1 MNSESKSKGA
11 TAWAVRALASGA
23 LVALLAGSAIAQ
35 QQKTIRVWHTETSP
49 ASQAA
54 MAEIIKRFEATRPG
68 VKVQQEALSWN
79 DLEGKIMASLA
90 ANTPPELSHGQP
102 ITCTALRQQ
111 GLLLPLN
118 DVVKA
123 LPADNLLPRYNKIC
137 SHNNQLYG
145 LVHASGTSLLIYRKD
160 LATKHNVKPAKT
172 WEEFIKVAEALT
184 IDANKDGKPEIYGLT
199 MPGDNL
205 FINILVGEMMAANG
219 GKLFDDKNRPL
230 FDSKEMKET
239 LDYWRRLAKFMPPG
253 WEGHGY
259 LDTFSNLYG
268 QKAAMMY
275 AGYGRGASLID
286 QYAPE
291 HMRNTDFFDVW
302 AKPHGPSGKVPAAQ
316 VDEETWMLFKGSA
329 NPELA
334 KEFLAFFY
342 KDENY
347 VEYIKSVP
355 IHFFPITKSLRSNA
369 AYNEIPMV
377 KRWAS
382 WLKVQEDYL
391 NNDQAKPTLTI
402 DWTDLD
408 TKPFLM
414 QILGSGIIRDMV
426 LEVAVEGKPIDQ
438 VVKRGQQRAEQIV
451 RQAGAARW

>member
-1 MNSESKSKGA
+1 MINRVTNIRNRIARGILGS
-11 TAWAVRALASGA
+11 ALAMFVAGGA
-23 LVALLAGSAIAQ
+23 LAQ
-35 QQKTIRVWHTETSP
+35 TKTVRVWHTETSP

-54 MAEIIKRFEATRPG
+54 MAEIIKRFEATKPG
-68 VKVQQEALSWN
+68 VKIQAEALSWN

-90 ANTPPELSHGQP
+90 AGSPPELSHGQP

-111 GLLLPLN
+111 GLLLPL
-118 DVVKA
+118 DQVVA
-123 LPADNLLPRYNKIC
+123 SLPADNLWPRYNQIC
-137 SHNNQLYG
+137 SAGGKLYG

-160 LATKHNVKPAKT
+160 LAQKQGVKPAKT
-172 WEEFIKVAEALT
+172 WDEFIKVAEAMT
-184 IDANKDGKPEIYGLT
+184 IDENKDGRPEIYGLT

-205 FINILVGEMMAANG
+205 FINILMGEMIAANG
-219 GKLFDDKNRPL
+219 GKLFDDKNKPL
-230 FDSKEMKET
+230 FESKQMKET
-239 LDYWRRLAKFMPPG
+239 LDYWKRLAKFMPPG

-275 AGYGRGASLID
+275 AGYGRGASLIE

-291 HMRNTDFFDVW
+291 NMRNTDFFDVW
-302 AKPHGPSGKVPAAQ
+302 TKPHGPSGTSPAVQ

-355 IHFFPITKSLRSNA
+355 IHFFPITKSLRNNA
-369 AYNEIPMV
+369 AYKEIPAV

-382 WLKVQEDYL
+382 WLQVQEDYFKA
-391 NNDQAKPTLTI
+391 NQAKPTLVV
-402 DWTDLD
+402 DWSDLD
-408 TKPFLM
+408 SKPFLM
-414 QILGSGIIRDMV
+414 QILGSGVLRDMV
-426 LEVAVEGKPIDQ
+426 LDVAVEGKPVDEAA
-438 VVKRGQQRAEQIV
+438 KRGQQRAEQIV
-451 RQAGAARW
+451 RQAGAAKW

>member
-1 MNSESKSKGA
+1 MFVAGG
-11 TAWAVRALASGA
+11 ALA
-23 LVALLAGSAIAQ
+23 Q
-35 QQKTIRVWHTETSP
+35 TKTVRVWHTETSP

-54 MAEIIKRFEATRPG
+54 MAEIIKRFEATKPG
-68 VKVQQEALSWN
+68 VKIQAEALSWN

-90 ANTPPELSHGQP
+90 AGSPPELSHGQP

-111 GLLLPLN
+111 GLLLPL
-118 DVVKA
+118 DQVVAA
-123 LPADNLLPRYNKIC
+123 LPADNMWPRYNQIC
-137 SHNNQLYG
+137 SSEGKLYG

-160 LATKHNVKPAKT
+160 LAQKQGVKPAKT
-172 WEEFIKVAEALT
+172 WDEFIKVAESMT
-184 IDANKDGKPEIYGLT
+184 IDENKDGKPEIYGLT

-205 FINILVGEMMAANG
+205 FINILMGEMIVANG
-219 GKLFDDKNRPL
+219 GKLFDEKNKPL
-230 FDSKEMKET
+230 FESKQMKET
-239 LDYWRRLAKFMPPG
+239 LDYWKRLSKFMPPG

-275 AGYGRGASLID
+275 AGYGRGASLIE

-291 HMRNTDFFDVW
+291 NMRNTDFFDVW
-302 AKPHGPSGKVPAAQ
+302 TKPHGPSGTSPAAQ

-355 IHFFPITKSLRSNA
+355 IHFFPITKSLRNNA
-369 AYNEIPMV
+369 AYKEIPAV

-382 WLKVQEDYL
+382 WLQVQEDYFKA
-391 NNDQAKPTLTI
+391 DQAKPTLVV

-414 QILGSGIIRDMV
+414 QILGAGVLRDMV
-426 LEVAVEGKPIDQ
+426 LDVAVEGKSVDQ
-438 VVKRGQQRAEQIV
+438 ATKRGQQRAEQIV
-451 RQAGAARW
+451 RQAGAAKW